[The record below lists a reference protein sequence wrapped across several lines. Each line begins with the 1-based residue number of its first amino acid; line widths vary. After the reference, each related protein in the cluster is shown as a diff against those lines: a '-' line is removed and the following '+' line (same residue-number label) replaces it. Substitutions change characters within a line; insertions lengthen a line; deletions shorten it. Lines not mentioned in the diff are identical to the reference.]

1 MKTNPSTPTARGGG
15 EVSREYIAGVEGMR
29 EAVLEAIKEEME
41 DGEPGHPWNA
51 ALETVHAKIESLK
64 PPPPREEE

>member
-1 MKTNPSTPTARGGG
+1 MSK
-15 EVSREYIAGVEGMR
+15 EFIAGVERMR
-29 EAVLEAIKEEME
+29 EMVLEVIKEEME

-64 PPPPREEE
+64 APPPPTPKGSS

>member
-1 MKTNPSTPTARGGG
+1 MSK
-15 EVSREYIAGVEGMR
+15 EFIAGVEGMR

-51 ALETVHAKIESLK
+51 ALETVQEKIESLK
-64 PPPPREEE
+64 VPPREEESSQ

>member
-1 MKTNPSTPTARGGG
+1 MRNDDF
-15 EVSREYIAGVEGMR
+15 IAGVEGMR

-51 ALETVHAKIESLK
+51 ALETVQEKIESLK
-64 PPPPREEE
+64 VPARQEE

>member
-1 MKTNPSTPTARGGG
+1 VRNDDF
-15 EVSREYIAGVEGMR
+15 IAGVEGMR

-51 ALETVHAKIESLK
+51 ALETVQVKIESLK
-64 PPPPREEE
+64 APPPTPAGKPREESSK